1 MGEDVNIHVKTKYLP
16 TEAPLAMPAQ
26 DFGHWEGGAVPLKRK
41 GHRGKARFF
50 VFAVTFMLV
59 ALGTTLIYDVIS
71 PVNVTSLQVLFAAIF
86 ALTFSWISFSCASAL
101 LGFFMILFKREKR
114 PRLAPISAMGRT
126 ALVMPL
132 YNEDPSTTFGTL
144 GRIAQG
150 LIAKNAGAAFDI
162 FVLSDTRRD
171 EVAKLELACFEELRL
186 RLGQDMGVYYRRRQD
201 NHHRKA
207 GNIADFVTR
216 WGGAYDHMIV
226 LDADSD
232 MWPDTLITLARA
244 MALDSEAGIIQTLP
258 LLRNRWTAYARMT
271 QFAGSVYGPLVAV
284 GLSAWHGRDG
294 NYWGHNAIIRTRA
307 FAEAAGLPE
316 LKGRKPFGGHVLSH
330 DFIEAALIRRA
341 GWAVYML
348 PHVKGSYE
356 EAPPS
361 LIDVAVRDRRWA
373 QGNLQHSKIVTARGL
388 HWLSRVHLLNG
399 IMSYAASPLWLMLLS
414 VGLVLAAIAS
424 FTKPDYF
431 PAGFALFPAWPVFN
445 PELALRLLSI
455 TALVLY
461 MPKILGI
468 ILALLDKN
476 LREGSGGAVGLIKSF
491 FAEIVLS
498 MLLSPIMMLVQTRC
512 VIDILLGRDSGWN
525 AQNRNEE
532 TMPFATALKVHWPHM
547 LAGVIF
553 AAVAY
558 AINWTTLAWMSPVVI
573 GLLLSPLVSWAT
585 CRVDFGR
592 FLWKMNVFRI
602 PEEPGPDAA
611 VTQTH
616 VLRRAVATLTHTPAV
631 ARSRKIR

>member
-1 MGEDVNIHVKTKYLP
+1 MSVAAHERPARKALP
-16 TEAPLAMPAQ
+16 PESPLAMPAQ
-26 DFGHWEGGAVPLKRK
+26 DFAHWNGGAVPLKRK
-41 GHRGKARFF
+41 GHRGNARAF
-50 VFAVTFMLV
+50 VFGVTALLV
-59 ALGTTLIYDVIS
+59 ALGTVLIYKVIS
-71 PVNVTSLQVLFAAIF
+71 PVDITSLQVLFAAIF
-86 ALTFSWISFSCASAL
+86 ALTFSWISFACASAL
-101 LGFFMILFKREKR
+101 LGFFMILFRREKR

-126 ALVMPL
+126 ALLMPL
-132 YNEDPSTTFGTL
+132 YNEDPSATFGTL

-150 LIAKNAGAAFDI
+150 LIAKDAGQAFDI
-162 FVLSDTRRD
+162 FVLSDTRKD
-171 EVAKLELACFEELRL
+171 EIAKLEHACFEELRE
-186 RLGQDMGVYYRRRQD
+186 RLGDDMSVYYRRRED

-232 MWPDTLITLARA
+232 MWPETLITLARA

-271 QFAGSVYGPLVAV
+271 QFAGAVYGPLVAV

-294 NYWGHNAIIRTRA
+294 NYWGHNAIIRTKA
-307 FAEAAGLPE
+307 FASAAGLPE

-373 QGNLQHSKIVTARGL
+373 QGNLQHSKIITARGL
-388 HWLSRVHLLNG
+388 HWLSRVHLSQG
-399 IMSYAASPLWLMLLS
+399 IMSYMASPLWLMLLS

-424 FTKPDYF
+424 FTRPDYF
-431 PAGFALFPAWPVFN
+431 PTGFALFPAWPVFN

-455 TALVLY
+455 TAVVLY
-461 MPKILGI
+461 LPKILGI
-468 ILALLDKN
+468 ILAMLDRD
-476 LREGSGGAVGLIKSF
+476 LRRGCGGVIGLIQSF
-491 FAEIVLS
+491 IVEIALS

-512 VIDILLGRDSGWN
+512 VVDIFSGRDSGWN

-532 TMPFATALKVHWPHM
+532 AMPFTTALKVHWPHM

-553 AAVAY
+553 GCMAY
-558 AINWTTLAWMSPVVI
+558 AISWSTLAWMAPVI
-573 GLLLSPLVSWAT
+573 TGLLLAPVVSWST

-592 FLWKMNVFRI
+592 LLWKANIFRV
-602 PEEPGPDAA
+602 PDEPKPVSA
-611 VTQTH
+611 VTEAH
-616 VLRRAVATLTHTPAV
+616 VLRPVAPQRPTPV
-631 ARSRKIR
+631 LVRSRKAR